1 MNWTRI
7 SVGPRGRHLGRA
19 RWPLTALIATVAGL
33 YAAVGNLWTQSAL
46 FFGAA
51 VVLTAM
57 TIWSYRK

>member
-1 MNWTRI
+1 VNWTRI
-7 SVGPRGRHLGRA
+7 AVGPRGRHLGRA
-19 RWPLTALIATVAGL
+19 RWPLTAFIATVAGT

-57 TIWSYRK
+57 TIRSYRK